1 MASIITQNIGSAAAS
16 VSQPTQPIT
25 AAKDPSARPVTQD
38 QVQRASQEAA
48 RSLTQN
54 LKSNGNN
61 RSVQTPPR
69 VESPFQGQR
78 DKAVK
83 KDDERGARDG
93 EGPEAPERKAR
104 AVA

>member
-1 MASIITQNIGSAAAS
+1 MASIITQNIGAAAAS
-16 VSQPTQPIT
+16 VTQPTQPVAT
-25 AAKDPSARPVTQD
+25 GKDQIARPVTQE

-48 RSLTQN
+48 RSLSQN
-54 LKSNGNN
+54 LKNNGNS
-61 RSVQTPPR
+61 RSLQTPPR

-83 KDDERGARDG
+83 KEG
-93 EGPEAPERKAR
+93 ESESPETEVPQAPERKSR